1 MCAVCG
7 CGATEGDEHT
17 HTAVDGST
25 VRHAHS
31 HDQQHA
37 HSHDQQHAHSHDEPH
52 AHPHALRPNRL
63 APASAAASTLPSRLV
78 RLEHDLL
85 ERNDALARE
94 NRARFEAQGTLA
106 LNLMS
111 SPGAGKTTLL
121 VRTLEA
127 LRGAVPVAVI
137 EGDQETSLDADRIRA
152 TGAPAVQ
159 VNTGKACHLDGAMVA
174 GAVRGLPELRGGILF
189 IENVGNLVCPAA
201 FDLGEARRVV
211 IVSVTEGEDKPLK
224 YPYLFAR
231 ADLVLV
237 TKSDL
242 LPYVALDLARLQRRA
257 AEVSGGAES
266 LVLSARTGEGMDAW
280 LAWLARARAA

>member
-7 CGATEGDEHT
+7 CGGTEGGEHT
-17 HTAVDGST
+17 HTAADGST
-25 VRHAHS
+25 VRHT
-31 HDQQHA
+31 HDDEHA
-37 HSHDQQHAHSHDEPH
+37 HSHAQ
-52 AHPHALRPNRL
+52 RPNRL
-63 APASAAASTLPSRLV
+63 APANASTLPSRLV

-237 TKSDL
+237 TKADL
-242 LPYVALDLARLQRRA
+242 LPYVGIDLALLQRRA

-266 LVLSARTGEGMDAW
+266 IVLSARTGEGMDAW